1 MYNKSRVYPKSEP
14 VQYSAGFGKD
24 RLPRKTWLQEEQAA
38 PATRYRDPYGMP
50 IVQDDPGQDQRYK
63 DYSKRRGGKDPL
75 GFAAEEAKRRFQPA
89 VQPTPFPVPDEAL
102 PEPKKWVDTSS
113 RSGGVE
119 AWKKAGM
126 PGFDPMGTYS
136 QVTGTAKDGTE
147 FGLRAQADAYDRWQ
161 AGDQGPEQG
170 SPRGKMP
177 MVRNPQELYAEE
189 WANRNQP
196 FNASSMA
203 PGDASGKM
211 PSYPG
216 STLKSPDGKVFN
228 GDMMID
234 DGNYK
239 PSGPIDKPKR
249 EKWIDT
255 PQTQS
260 DPTDQY
266 RQQPV
271 RETSDFNNPAI
282 KKPYKKPYAV
292 EDYGPNGPTWQQ
304 HRAEMEQTGIAN
316 YYPLKGD
323 PRENNGLPVLIK
335 RPSAAKPG
343 QYDAEGRW
351 EDDMT
356 PEMKKQSEAGFAEW
370 NKGAAQR
377 VMNDPAGRAA
387 VQESTNASMM
397 GPEGSADR
405 YVFHEQALQNASS
418 PEAYQAHY
426 QAMEKIGQPPGK
438 EYMEARKN
446 YRPMTD
452 GMYGES
458 YQTDPSTAR
467 YGVPART
474 SFTANYQPFDRRS

>member
-1 MYNKSRVYPKSEP
+1 MYNKRRVYPQSKPIE
-14 VQYSAGFGKD
+14 YSAGFGKE

-38 PATRYRDPYGMP
+38 PAPRYRDAYGMP
-50 IVQDDPGQDQRYK
+50 ILQDDPGQDQRYK
-63 DYSKRRGGKDPL
+63 DYSKRRGGKDPM

-89 VQPTPFPVPDEAL
+89 VQPTQYKQPFPVPDKALPEPKKWVDKQPFPVPDEAL
-102 PEPKKWVDTSS
+102 PDQAEREPKKWVDTSS
-113 RSGGVE
+113 RSGGFE

-147 FGLRAQADAYDRWQ
+147 FGIRAQADAYDRWQ

-211 PSYPG
+211 PAYPG

-255 PQTQS
+255 PRTQS

-266 RQQPV
+266 RQQPAP
-271 RETSDFNNPAI
+271 EPAW
-282 KKPYKKPYAV
+282 KPAQ
-292 EDYGPNGPTWQQ
+292 T
-304 HRAEMEQTGIAN
+304 AEMFEQQR
-316 YYPLKGD
+316 LDRK
-323 PRENNGLPVLIK
+323 REEEESIQQSNN
-335 RPSAAKPG
+335 
-343 QYDAEGRW
+343 
-351 EDDMT
+351 DM
-356 PEMKKQSEAGFAEW
+356 
-370 NKGAAQR
+370 
-377 VMNDPAGRAA
+377 
-387 VQESTNASMM
+387 MM
-397 GPEGSADR
+397 GFEGSADR
-405 YVFHEQALQNASS
+405 YVFHEEALKKAGS

-426 QAMEKIGQPPGK
+426 QAMEKIGKPPGK
-438 EYMEARKN
+438 EYKEARQN

-452 GMYGES
+452 GSYSES

-474 SFTANYQPFDRRS
+474 SFTGNYQPSNRRS

>member
-1 MYNKSRVYPKSEP
+1 MYNKSRVYPQSKPIE
-14 VQYSAGFGKD
+14 YSAGFGKEQ
-24 RLPRKTWLQEEQAA
+24 LPRKTWLQEEQAA
-38 PATRYRDPYGMP
+38 PAPRYRDAYGMP

-63 DYSKRRGGKDPL
+63 DYSKRRGGKDPM

-89 VQPTPFPVPDEAL
+89 VQPTQYKQPEPVPDQAEM
-102 PEPKKWVDTSS
+102 EPKKWVDTSS

-126 PGFDPMGTYS
+126 PGYDPNAA
-136 QVTGTAKDGTE
+136 QFAVTGTAKDGTE
-147 FGLRAQADAYDRWQ
+147 FGYKAQADAYDRWR

-211 PSYPG
+211 PAYPG

-228 GDMMID
+228 GDMLID

-239 PSGPIDKPKR
+239 PSGPIDKTKR

-271 RETSDFNNPAI
+271 RETSDFNNPNWKPAQTAQMFEQQRADHDREEQEAI
-282 KKPYKKPYAV
+282 QKS
-292 EDYGPNGPTWQQ
+292 NN
-304 HRAEMEQTGIAN
+304 EQ
-316 YYPLKGD
+316 
-323 PRENNGLPVLIK
+323 
-335 RPSAAKPG
+335 
-343 QYDAEGRW
+343 
-351 EDDMT
+351 
-356 PEMKKQSEAGFAEW
+356 
-370 NKGAAQR
+370 
-377 VMNDPAGRAA
+377 
-387 VQESTNASMM
+387 MM
-397 GPEGSADR
+397 GAEGSADR
-405 YVFHEQALQNASS
+405 YVFHQQALQNANS
-418 PEAYQAHY
+418 PEEYQAHY
-426 QAMEKIGQPPGK
+426 QAMEKIGKPPGK
-438 EYMEARKN
+438 EYKEARQN

-452 GMYGES
+452 GSYSES

-474 SFTANYQPFDRRS
+474 SFTGNYQPSNRRS

>member
-1 MYNKSRVYPKSEP
+1 MYNKSRVYPKSKPIE
-14 VQYSAGFGKD
+14 YSAGFGKE

-38 PATRYRDPYGMP
+38 PAPRYRDDYGMP
-50 IVQDDPGQDQRYK
+50 ILQYDPGQDQRYK
-63 DYSKRRGGKDPL
+63 DYSKRRGGKDPM
-75 GFAAEEAKRRFQPA
+75 GFAAEEAKRRFQPPQYK
-89 VQPTPFPVPDEAL
+89 QPEPVADQAEL
-102 PEPKKWVDTSS
+102 EPKKWVDTSS

-147 FGLRAQADAYDRWQ
+147 FGIQAMANAYDRWQ

-170 SPRGKMP
+170 SQMEKMP
-177 MVRNPQELYAEE
+177 MVRNPEELYAST
-189 WANRNQP
+189 WANRKQP
-196 FNASSMA
+196 MEASGMA

-211 PSYPG
+211 PAYPG
-216 STLKSPDGKVFN
+216 STLKSPDGKAFN
-228 GDMMID
+228 RDMMID

-255 PQTQS
+255 PQSQS

-271 RETSDFNNPAI
+271 RETSDFNNPYKPAQTAQDFEQQRADHDREEQEAI
-282 KKPYKKPYAV
+282 QKS
-292 EDYGPNGPTWQQ
+292 
-304 HRAEMEQTGIAN
+304 
-316 YYPLKGD
+316 
-323 PRENNGLPVLIK
+323 NN
-335 RPSAAKPG
+335 
-343 QYDAEGRW
+343 E
-351 EDDMT
+351 
-356 PEMKKQSEAGFAEW
+356 
-370 NKGAAQR
+370 
-377 VMNDPAGRAA
+377 
-387 VQESTNASMM
+387 SMM
-397 GPEGSADR
+397 GAEGSADR

-426 QAMEKIGQPPGK
+426 QAMEKIGKPPGK
-438 EYMEARKN
+438 EYKEARQN

-452 GMYGES
+452 GSYGES

-474 SFTANYQPFDRRS
+474 SFTGNYQPSNRQFR